1 MIDLETL
8 EKLQSASVEERIYI
22 IEAILQSLKNDLG
35 INPKLSPS
43 IKPFKVRQFSLGE
56 INIDREELYAE
67 RNVWHPST

>member
-35 INPKLSPS
+35 SSPKPSSS
-43 IKPFKVRQFSLGE
+43 IKPFKVRQFNLGE
-56 INIDREELYAE
+56 DINIDREELYAE
-67 RNVWHPST
+67 RNL

>member
-1 MIDLETL
+1 MIDLETF

-35 INPKLSPS
+35 SSPKPSSS
-43 IKPFKVRQFSLGE
+43 IKPFKVRQFNLGE

-67 RNVWHPST
+67 RNL

>member
-35 INPKLSPS
+35 SSSKPSPVGYGDYTKERHQS
-43 IKPFKVRQFSLGE
+43 LNQLTIEDFRNYVKQKRQ
-56 INIDREELYAE
+56 
-67 RNVWHPST
+67 

>member
-35 INPKLSPS
+35 SSPKVSLS

-56 INIDREELYAE
+56 DINIDREELYAE
-67 RNVWHPST
+67 RNV